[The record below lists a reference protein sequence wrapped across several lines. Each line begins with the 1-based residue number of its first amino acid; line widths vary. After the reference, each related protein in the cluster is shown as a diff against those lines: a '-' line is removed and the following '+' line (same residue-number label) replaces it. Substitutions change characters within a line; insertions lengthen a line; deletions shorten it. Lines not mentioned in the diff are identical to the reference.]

1 MTSTAVRRF
10 LTEDG
15 WSDWMDLTDVLVHPA
30 PGSLALYDGL
40 PILKQETKPSKRS
53 GLAFTT
59 TVDPAPLTTAT
70 ATATESMKKAMA
82 DISQAF
88 EEQVKEKM
96 LEAFGI
102 GLNAEEPGTLTA
114 TMIREKIKEYGLEM
128 DRVAKRT
135 RLHQERRRA
144 EDAYKDNDD
153 YGQF

>member
-10 LTEDG
+10 LTEEG

-30 PGSLALYDGL
+30 PGSVALYDGL

-53 GLAFTT
+53 GLAFTA

-70 ATATESMKKAMA
+70 DSMKKAMA
-82 DISQAF
+82 DLSQAF

-102 GLNAEEPGTLTA
+102 SLNAEGSGTLTA

-128 DRVAKRT
+128 DRVARRT
-135 RLHQERRRA
+135 RQRQERRRA